1 MGVTSEIKNWIN
13 AVLSPVN
20 LRLETRTAERIETAR
35 LAGLVANGHFA
46 KPAFPILPQFANCD
60 PSNIADA
67 ICRFKDDT
75 RRFCDRNRQGYCFH
89 NDFFM
94 SPDAEVAYAMAR
106 TLRPRRI
113 IEVGSGNSTQLFRE
127 AIDDAHSQ
135 TELVAIDPSPTKAIR
150 EVADRTI
157 QARVEDTSLSWFEDL
172 QPNDV
177 LFIDS
182 SHLVSTGN
190 DVVHL
195 LLNIVPKLR
204 TGVVLHFHD
213 IFLPYDYPQ
222 SWVTEDKLGYSEQYL
237 VQASLQNSDGFEV
250 LWPGHFLQKTW
261 TRFADLFEPRPKGQP
276 PRYGCERLLNLLR
289 ATIIKS
295 YN

>member
-1 MGVTSEIKNWIN
+1 MAVTTQIKSWIN

-20 LRLETRTAERIETAR
+20 LRIETGTAERMETAR
-35 LAGLVANGHFA
+35 LAGLVARGHFEE
-46 KPAFPILPQFANCD
+46 PAFPALPQFANCD
-60 PSNIADA
+60 PSMIGDA
-67 ICRFKDDT
+67 IQRFKEDT
-75 RRFCDRNRQGYCFH
+75 RRFCERNRDGYCFH

-127 AIDDAHSQ
+127 AIYDSNSQ

-150 EVADRTI
+150 EVANRTI
-157 QARVEDTSLSWFEDL
+157 QTRVEDTSSSWFEDL
-172 QPNDV
+172 QPNDI
-177 LFIDS
+177 LFVDS

-190 DVVHL
+190 DVLHL
-195 LLNIVPKLR
+195 IFNIVPKLKA
-204 TGVVLHFHD
+204 GVVLHFHD

-222 SWVTEDKLGYSEQYL
+222 PWVVEQKRGYNEQYL
-237 VQASLQNSDGFEV
+237 IQALLQNSADLEV

-261 TRFADLFEPRPKGQP
+261 TRFADLFEPRPAGTASS
-276 PRYGCERLLNLLR
+276 LWLR
-289 ATIIKS
+289 KFA
-295 YN
+295 

>member
-1 MGVTSEIKNWIN
+1 MGATSEIKNWIN
-13 AVLSPVN
+13 AFLSPVN
-20 LRLETRTAERIETAR
+20 LRLETRTAERIETER
-35 LAGLVANGHFA
+35 LAGLVAKGHFA
-46 KPAFPILPQFANCD
+46 KPAFSILPQFASCD
-60 PSNIADA
+60 PSSIADA
-67 ICRFKDDT
+67 ICSFKEDT
-75 RRFCDRNRQGYCFH
+75 RRFGDRNREGYCFH
-89 NDFFM
+89 NDFFV
-94 SPDAEVAYAMAR
+94 SPDAEVAYAMVR

-135 TELVAIDPSPTKAIR
+135 TELVAIDPSPTKAIG

-157 QARVEDTSLSWFEDL
+157 RARVEDASPSWFEDL

-195 LLNIVPKLR
+195 LLNIVPKLK

-222 SWVTEDKLGYSEQYL
+222 SWVTEDKLGYGEQYL
-237 VQASLQNSDGFEV
+237 VQALLQNSDGFEV

-261 TRFADLFEPRPKGQP
+261 TRFADLFEPRPKGAASS
-276 PRYGCERLLNLLR
+276 LWLR
-289 ATIIKS
+289 KAT
-295 YN
+295 